1 MTTTQSTEVPTKA
14 AIPPATSTAVR
25 VQNAVIKYG
34 FIFVT
39 VALFAY
45 FALSEGSFRES
56 ATLLDTLRYVSVA
69 AILGLGVT
77 LTMAVGGMDMS
88 VGAVAGLGVS
98 VAAHTMVVLNQVG
111 AVAILAV
118 IAAGALAGLLN
129 ALLIVVLKIPD
140 MLATLG
146 TMFVIQGTKLI
157 LVDGQSITPGMTLDD
172 GTTAPG
178 KFTDGFLRIDRGT
191 VLGIPISVLIFGAL
205 TIAAWVFLAR
215 TRWGRVLYAI
225 GANPE
230 ASRLAG
236 IRVGAYRALAYVLSG
251 VLASIGGLILASR
264 IGHLATAGGGRGGP
278 RRHLRPRPGP
288 PQRLGHGPRRRPHR
302 HHHHRPD
309 HQGPAV
315 LHPGRR
321 RGRGPHPRPGLQLHP
336 VQAPY
341 RIRKF
346 EEFVRWATASWRP
359 TTSPATCAS
368 GGTGTTGPTS
378 ASARCRTAT

>member
-1 MTTTQSTEVPTKA
+1 MTTTQSVPTKTA
-14 AIPPATSTAVR
+14 APSPLAAGPR
-25 VQNAVIKYG
+25 VQSAVIKYG

-39 VALFAY
+39 VTLFAY
-45 FALSEGSFRES
+45 FAISEPSFRDS

-88 VGAVAGLGVS
+88 VGAVAGLGVT
-98 VAAHTMVVLNQVG
+98 VAAKTMVSYNQVG
-111 AVAILAV
+111 VVAILAV

-157 LVDGQSITPGMTLDD
+157 LVDGQSITPGMTQSD

-178 KFTDGFLRIDRGT
+178 RFTEGFLRIDRGT
-191 VLGIPISVLIFGAL
+191 FLGIPVSVLIFGGL
-205 TIAAWVFLAR
+205 TVIAWVFLAR

-230 ASRLAG
+230 AARLAG

-251 VLASIGGLILASR
+251 VLASIGGLILAAR
-264 IGHLATAGGGRGGP
+264 IGQGDVSAGTSQLLEAVAVALVGTSVLGRG
-278 RRHLRPRPGP
+278 RPNVWGTA
-288 PQRLGHGPRRRPHR
+288 LG
-302 HHHHRPD
+302 
-309 HQGPAV
+309 AV
-315 LHPGRR
+315 LIG
-321 RGRGPHPRPGLQLHP
+321 
-336 VQAPY
+336 
-341 RIRKF
+341 II
-346 EEFVRWATASWRP
+346 
-359 TTSPATCAS
+359 
-368 GGTGTTGPTS
+368 TTGLTIKGLPYYTQDVVEGAVLILALVFS
-378 ASARCRTAT
+378 FTLSKRRTA

>member
-1 MTTTQSTEVPTKA
+1 MTTTQSSEAAPKA
-14 AIPPATSTAVR
+14 LAPPAVSTAVL

-39 VALFAY
+39 VALFLY

-56 ATLLDTLRYVSVA
+56 ATMLDTLRYVSVA

-77 LTMAVGGMDMS
+77 VTMAVGGMDMS
-88 VGAVAGLGVS
+88 VGAVAGLGVT
-98 VAAHTMVVLNQVG
+98 VAAKTMVTYNQVG
-111 AVAILAV
+111 TVAILAV

-129 ALLIVVLKIPD
+129 ALLIVVMKIPD

-157 LVDGQSITPGMTLDD
+157 LVDGQSISAGMTESD
-172 GTTAPG
+172 GSTAPG
-178 KFTDGFLRIDRGT
+178 KFTAGFLRIDRGT
-191 VLGIPISVLIFGAL
+191 MLGIPISVLIFGAL
-205 TIAAWVFLAR
+205 TVIAWVFLAR

-264 IGHLATAGGGRGGP
+264 IGQGDVSAGTSQLLEAVAVALVGTSVLGRG
-278 RRHLRPRPGP
+278 RPNVWGTA
-288 PQRLGHGPRRRPHR
+288 LG
-302 HHHHRPD
+302 
-309 HQGPAV
+309 AV
-315 LHPGRR
+315 LIG
-321 RGRGPHPRPGLQLHP
+321 
-336 VQAPY
+336 
-341 RIRKF
+341 II
-346 EEFVRWATASWRP
+346 
-359 TTSPATCAS
+359 
-368 GGTGTTGPTS
+368 TTGLTIKGLPYYTQDVVEGAVLILALVFS
-378 ASARCRTAT
+378 FTLSKRRTA

>member
-1 MTTTQSTEVPTKA
+1 MTTTQNTEA
-14 AIPPATSTAVR
+14 PAKTATPSAGALGPR

-39 VALFAY
+39 VTLFAY
-45 FALSEGSFRES
+45 FGISEPTFRDS

-88 VGAVAGLGVS
+88 VGAVAGLGVT
-98 VAAHTMVVLNQVG
+98 VAAKTMVTYNQVG
-111 AVAILAV
+111 TVAILAV

-146 TMFVIQGTKLI
+146 TMFVIQGIKLI
-157 LVDGQSITPGMTLDD
+157 LVDGQSITPGMTQSD

-178 KFTDGFLRIDRGT
+178 RFTEGFLRIDRGT
-191 VLGIPISVLIFGAL
+191 VLGIPVSVLIFGAL
-205 TIAAWVFLAR
+205 TVVAWVFLAR

-230 ASRLAG
+230 AARLAG
-236 IRVGAYRALAYVLSG
+236 IRVGGYRALAYVLSG

-264 IGHLATAGGGRGGP
+264 IGQGDVSAGTSQLLEAVAVALVGTSVLGRG
-278 RRHLRPRPGP
+278 RPNVWGTA
-288 PQRLGHGPRRRPHR
+288 LG
-302 HHHHRPD
+302 
-309 HQGPAV
+309 AV
-315 LHPGRR
+315 LIG
-321 RGRGPHPRPGLQLHP
+321 
-336 VQAPY
+336 
-341 RIRKF
+341 II
-346 EEFVRWATASWRP
+346 
-359 TTSPATCAS
+359 
-368 GGTGTTGPTS
+368 TTGLTIKGLPYYTQDVVEGAVLILALVFS
-378 ASARCRTAT
+378 FTLSKRRTA

>member
-1 MTTTQSTEVPTKA
+1 MTSTQSTSVPTA
-14 AIPPATSTAVR
+14 APSVPAVGHR
-25 VQNAVIKYG
+25 IQNAVIKYG

-39 VALFAY
+39 VTLFAY
-45 FALSEGSFRES
+45 FAISEPSFRDS

-88 VGAVAGLGVS
+88 VGAVAGLGVT
-98 VAAHTMVVLNQVG
+98 VAAKTMVTYNQVG
-111 AVAILAV
+111 TVAILAV
-118 IAAGALAGLLN
+118 VAAGALAGLLN

-157 LVDGQSITPGMTLDD
+157 LVDGQSITPGMTQSD

-178 KFTDGFLRIDRGT
+178 RFTEGFLRIDRGT
-191 VLGIPISVLIFGAL
+191 FLGIPVSVLIFGAL
-205 TIAAWVFLAR
+205 TVVAWVFLAR

-264 IGHLATAGGGRGGP
+264 IGQGDVSAGTSQLLEAVAVALVGTSVLGRG
-278 RRHLRPRPGP
+278 RPNVWGTA
-288 PQRLGHGPRRRPHR
+288 LG
-302 HHHHRPD
+302 
-309 HQGPAV
+309 AV
-315 LHPGRR
+315 LIG
-321 RGRGPHPRPGLQLHP
+321 
-336 VQAPY
+336 
-341 RIRKF
+341 II
-346 EEFVRWATASWRP
+346 
-359 TTSPATCAS
+359 
-368 GGTGTTGPTS
+368 TTGLTIEGLPYYTQDVVEGAVLILALVFS
-378 ASARCRTAT
+378 FTLSKRRTA

>member
-1 MTTTQSTEVPTKA
+1 MTTTLSSEAAPKA
-14 AIPPATSTAVR
+14 LAPPAVSTAVL

-39 VALFAY
+39 VALFLY
-45 FALSEGSFRES
+45 FALTEGSFRES
-56 ATLLDTLRYVSVA
+56 ATMLDTLRYVSVA

-77 LTMAVGGMDMS
+77 VTMAVGGMDMS
-88 VGAVAGLGVS
+88 VGAVAGLGVT
-98 VAAHTMVVLNQVG
+98 VAAKTMVTYNQVG
-111 AVAILAV
+111 TVAILAV

-129 ALLIVVLKIPD
+129 ALLIVVMKIPD

-157 LVDGQSITPGMTLDD
+157 LVDGQSISAGMTQSD

-178 KFTDGFLRIDRGT
+178 KFTAGFLRIDRGT
-191 VLGIPISVLIFGAL
+191 MLGIPISVLIFGAL
-205 TIAAWVFLAR
+205 TVIAWVFLAR

-264 IGHLATAGGGRGGP
+264 IGQGDVSAGTSQLLEAVAVALVGTSVLGRG
-278 RRHLRPRPGP
+278 RPNVWGTA
-288 PQRLGHGPRRRPHR
+288 LG
-302 HHHHRPD
+302 
-309 HQGPAV
+309 AV
-315 LHPGRR
+315 LIG
-321 RGRGPHPRPGLQLHP
+321 
-336 VQAPY
+336 
-341 RIRKF
+341 II
-346 EEFVRWATASWRP
+346 
-359 TTSPATCAS
+359 
-368 GGTGTTGPTS
+368 TTGLTIKGLPYYTQDVVEGAVLILALVFS
-378 ASARCRTAT
+378 FTLSKRRTA

>member
-1 MTTTQSTEVPTKA
+1 MTTTESSEAAPKA
-14 AIPPATSTAVR
+14 LASPAVSTAVL

-39 VALFAY
+39 VALFLY
-45 FALSEGSFRES
+45 FALTEGSFRES

-88 VGAVAGLGVS
+88 VGAVAGLGVT
-98 VAAHTMVVLNQVG
+98 VAAKTMVTYNQVG
-111 AVAILAV
+111 TVAILAV

-129 ALLIVVLKIPD
+129 ALLIVVMKIPD

-157 LVDGQSITPGMTLDD
+157 LVDGQSISAGMTQSD

-178 KFTDGFLRIDRGT
+178 KFTAGFLRIDRGT
-191 VLGIPISVLIFGAL
+191 LFGIPISVVIFGAL
-205 TIAAWVFLAR
+205 TVIAWVFLAR

-264 IGHLATAGGGRGGP
+264 IGQGDVSAGTSQLLEAVAVALVGTSVLGRG
-278 RRHLRPRPGP
+278 RPNVWGTA
-288 PQRLGHGPRRRPHR
+288 LG
-302 HHHHRPD
+302 
-309 HQGPAV
+309 AV
-315 LHPGRR
+315 LIG
-321 RGRGPHPRPGLQLHP
+321 
-336 VQAPY
+336 
-341 RIRKF
+341 II
-346 EEFVRWATASWRP
+346 
-359 TTSPATCAS
+359 
-368 GGTGTTGPTS
+368 TTGLTIKGLPYYTQDVVEGAVLILALVFS
-378 ASARCRTAT
+378 FTLSKRRTA

>member
-1 MTTTQSTEVPTKA
+1 MTTTQST
-14 AIPPATSTAVR
+14 AVR
-25 VQNAVIKYG
+25 AAPSAPAVGHRIQNAVIKYG

-39 VALFAY
+39 VTLFAY
-45 FALSEGSFRES
+45 FAISEPSFRDS

-88 VGAVAGLGVS
+88 VGAVAGLGVT
-98 VAAHTMVVLNQVG
+98 VAAKTMVTYNQVG
-111 AVAILAV
+111 TVAILAV
-118 IAAGALAGLLN
+118 VAAGALAGLLN

-157 LVDGQSITPGMTLDD
+157 LVDGQSITPGMTQSD

-178 KFTDGFLRIDRGT
+178 RFTEGFLRIDRGT
-191 VLGIPISVLIFGAL
+191 FLGVPVSVLIFGAL
-205 TIAAWVFLAR
+205 TVVAWVFLAR

-251 VLASIGGLILASR
+251 VLASVGGLILASR
-264 IGHLATAGGGRGGP
+264 IGQGDVSAGTSQLLEAVAVALVGTSVLGRG
-278 RRHLRPRPGP
+278 RPNVWGTA
-288 PQRLGHGPRRRPHR
+288 LG
-302 HHHHRPD
+302 
-309 HQGPAV
+309 AV
-315 LHPGRR
+315 LIG
-321 RGRGPHPRPGLQLHP
+321 
-336 VQAPY
+336 
-341 RIRKF
+341 II
-346 EEFVRWATASWRP
+346 
-359 TTSPATCAS
+359 
-368 GGTGTTGPTS
+368 TTGLTIEGLPYYTQDVVEGAVLILALVFS
-378 ASARCRTAT
+378 FTLSKRRTA

>member
-1 MTTTQSTEVPTKA
+1 MTTTQSPEAAPKA
-14 AIPPATSTAVR
+14 TGAPAVSTAVL

-39 VALFAY
+39 VALFLY
-45 FALSEGSFRES
+45 FALTEGSFRES

-88 VGAVAGLGVS
+88 VGAVAGLGVT
-98 VAAHTMVVLNQVG
+98 VAAKTMVTYNQVG
-111 AVAILAV
+111 TVAILAV

-129 ALLIVVLKIPD
+129 ALLIVVMKIPD

-157 LVDGQSITPGMTLDD
+157 LVDGQSISAGMTQSD

-178 KFTDGFLRIDRGT
+178 KFTAGFLRIDRGT
-191 VLGIPISVLIFGAL
+191 LFGIPISVVIFGAL
-205 TIAAWVFLAR
+205 TVIAWVFLAR

-264 IGHLATAGGGRGGP
+264 IGQGDVSAGTSQLLEAVAVALVGTSVLGRG
-278 RRHLRPRPGP
+278 RPNVWGTA
-288 PQRLGHGPRRRPHR
+288 LG
-302 HHHHRPD
+302 
-309 HQGPAV
+309 AV
-315 LHPGRR
+315 LIG
-321 RGRGPHPRPGLQLHP
+321 
-336 VQAPY
+336 
-341 RIRKF
+341 II
-346 EEFVRWATASWRP
+346 
-359 TTSPATCAS
+359 
-368 GGTGTTGPTS
+368 TTGLTIKGLPYYTQDVVEGAVLILALVFS
-378 ASARCRTAT
+378 FTLSKRRTA

>member
-1 MTTTQSTEVPTKA
+1 MTTTQSSEA
-14 AIPPATSTAVR
+14 APKGLAPPAVSTAVL

-39 VALFAY
+39 VALFLY

-56 ATLLDTLRYVSVA
+56 ATMLDTLRYVSVA

-77 LTMAVGGMDMS
+77 VTMAVGGMDMS
-88 VGAVAGLGVS
+88 VGAVAGLGVT
-98 VAAHTMVVLNQVG
+98 VAAKTMVTYNQVG
-111 AVAILAV
+111 TVAILAV

-129 ALLIVVLKIPD
+129 ALLIVVMKIPD

-157 LVDGQSITPGMTLDD
+157 LVDGQSISAGMTQSD
-172 GTTAPG
+172 GSTAPG
-178 KFTDGFLRIDRGT
+178 RFTDGFLRIDRGT
-191 VLGIPISVLIFGAL
+191 MLGIPISVLIFGAL
-205 TIAAWVFLAR
+205 TVIAWVFLAR

-264 IGHLATAGGGRGGP
+264 IGQGDVSAGTSQLLEAVAVALVGTSVLGRG
-278 RRHLRPRPGP
+278 RPNVWGTA
-288 PQRLGHGPRRRPHR
+288 LG
-302 HHHHRPD
+302 
-309 HQGPAV
+309 AV
-315 LHPGRR
+315 LIG
-321 RGRGPHPRPGLQLHP
+321 
-336 VQAPY
+336 
-341 RIRKF
+341 II
-346 EEFVRWATASWRP
+346 
-359 TTSPATCAS
+359 
-368 GGTGTTGPTS
+368 TTGLTIKGLPYYTQDVVEGAVLILALVFS
-378 ASARCRTAT
+378 FTLSKRRTA

>member
-1 MTTTQSTEVPTKA
+1 MTTTQSTEVPAKA
-14 AIPPATSTAVR
+14 ALPPAASTAVR

-77 LTMAVGGMDMS
+77 LTMSVGGMDMS

-98 VAAHTMVVLNQVG
+98 VAAHTMVVYNQIG
-111 AVAILAV
+111 TVAIIAV
-118 IAAGALAGLLN
+118 LAAGALAGLLN
-129 ALLIVVLKIPD
+129 ALLIVVMKIPD

-157 LVDGQSITPGMTLDD
+157 LVDGQSITPGMTLED

-178 KFTDGFLRIDRGT
+178 RFTADFLKIDRGT
-191 VLGIPISVLIFGAL
+191 VLGIPISVLVFGAL
-205 TIAAWVFLAR
+205 TVAAWVFLAR

-264 IGHLATAGGGRGGP
+264 IGQGDVSAGTSQLLEAVAVALVGTSVLGRG
-278 RRHLRPRPGP
+278 RPNVWGTA
-288 PQRLGHGPRRRPHR
+288 LG
-302 HHHHRPD
+302 
-309 HQGPAV
+309 AV
-315 LHPGRR
+315 LIG
-321 RGRGPHPRPGLQLHP
+321 
-336 VQAPY
+336 
-341 RIRKF
+341 II
-346 EEFVRWATASWRP
+346 
-359 TTSPATCAS
+359 
-368 GGTGTTGPTS
+368 TTGLTIKGLPYYTQDVVEGAVLILALVFS
-378 ASARCRTAT
+378 FTLSKRRTA

>member
-1 MTTTQSTEVPTKA
+1 MTTTQSTPAKTATPSTLA
-14 AIPPATSTAVR
+14 AAGPRI
-25 VQNAVIKYG
+25 QNAVIKYG

-39 VALFAY
+39 VTLFTY
-45 FALSEGSFRES
+45 FALSEPSFRDS

-88 VGAVAGLGVS
+88 VGAVAGLGVT
-98 VAAHTMVVLNQVG
+98 VAAKTMVTYNQVG
-111 AVAILAV
+111 VVAIIAV
-118 IAAGALAGLLN
+118 IVAGALAGLLN

-157 LVDGQSITPGMTLDD
+157 LVDGQSITPGMTQSD

-178 KFTDGFLRIDRGT
+178 RFTEGFLRIDRGT
-191 VLGIPISVLIFGAL
+191 ILGVPISVVIFGAL
-205 TIAAWVFLAR
+205 TVIAWVFLAR

-251 VLASIGGLILASR
+251 VLASIGGLILAAR
-264 IGHLATAGGGRGGP
+264 IGQGDVSAGTSQLLEAVAVALVGTSVLGRG
-278 RRHLRPRPGP
+278 RPNVWGTA
-288 PQRLGHGPRRRPHR
+288 LG
-302 HHHHRPD
+302 
-309 HQGPAV
+309 AV
-315 LHPGRR
+315 LIG
-321 RGRGPHPRPGLQLHP
+321 
-336 VQAPY
+336 
-341 RIRKF
+341 II
-346 EEFVRWATASWRP
+346 
-359 TTSPATCAS
+359 
-368 GGTGTTGPTS
+368 TTGLTIKGLPYYTQDVVEGAVLILALIFS
-378 ASARCRTAT
+378 FTLSKRRTA

>member
-14 AIPPATSTAVR
+14 AIRPATGTAAR

-39 VALFAY
+39 VALFLY

-98 VAAHTMVVLNQVG
+98 VAAQTMVVFNQVG
-111 AVAILAV
+111 TVAILAV
-118 IAAGALAGLLN
+118 LVAGALAGLLN

-146 TMFVIQGTKLI
+146 TMFVIQGSKLI
-157 LVDGQSITPGMTLDD
+157 LVDGQSITPGMTMSD
-172 GTTAPG
+172 GSTAPG
-178 KFTDGFLRIDRGT
+178 RFTDGFLKIDRGT
-191 VLGIPISVLIFGAL
+191 VLGIPISVLIFGGL

-236 IRVGAYRALAYVLSG
+236 IRVGAYRALAYVISG
-251 VLASIGGLILASR
+251 VLASVGGLILASR
-264 IGHLATAGGGRGGP
+264 IGQGDVSAGTSQLLEAVAVALVGTSVLGRG
-278 RRHLRPRPGP
+278 RPNVWGTA
-288 PQRLGHGPRRRPHR
+288 LG
-302 HHHHRPD
+302 
-309 HQGPAV
+309 AV
-315 LHPGRR
+315 LIG
-321 RGRGPHPRPGLQLHP
+321 
-336 VQAPY
+336 
-341 RIRKF
+341 II
-346 EEFVRWATASWRP
+346 
-359 TTSPATCAS
+359 
-368 GGTGTTGPTS
+368 TTGLTIKGLPYYTQDVVEGTVLILALVFS
-378 ASARCRTAT
+378 FTLSKRRTA

>member
-14 AIPPATSTAVR
+14 AIRPATSTAVR

-39 VALFAY
+39 VVLFLY

-98 VAAHTMVVLNQVG
+98 VAAQTMVVFNQVG
-111 AVAILAV
+111 TVAILAV
-118 IAAGALAGLLN
+118 LVAGALAGLLN

-146 TMFVIQGTKLI
+146 TMFVIQGSKLI
-157 LVDGQSITPGMTLDD
+157 LVDGQSITPGMTMSD
-172 GTTAPG
+172 GSTAPG
-178 KFTDGFLRIDRGT
+178 RFTDGFLKIDRGT
-191 VLGIPISVLIFGAL
+191 VLGIPISVLIFGGL

-230 ASRLAG
+230 AARLAG
-236 IRVGAYRALAYVLSG
+236 IRVGAYRSLAYVISG
-251 VLASIGGLILASR
+251 VLASVGGLILASR
-264 IGHLATAGGGRGGP
+264 IGQGDVSAGTSQLLEAVAVALVGTSVLGRG
-278 RRHLRPRPGP
+278 RPNVWGTA
-288 PQRLGHGPRRRPHR
+288 LG
-302 HHHHRPD
+302 
-309 HQGPAV
+309 AV
-315 LHPGRR
+315 LIG
-321 RGRGPHPRPGLQLHP
+321 
-336 VQAPY
+336 
-341 RIRKF
+341 II
-346 EEFVRWATASWRP
+346 
-359 TTSPATCAS
+359 
-368 GGTGTTGPTS
+368 TTGLTIKGLPYYTQDVVEGAVLILALVFS
-378 ASARCRTAT
+378 FTLSKRRTA

>member
-14 AIPPATSTAVR
+14 AIRPATTTAVR

-39 VALFAY
+39 VALFLY

-98 VAAHTMVVLNQVG
+98 VAAQTMVVFNQVG
-111 AVAILAV
+111 TVAILAV
-118 IAAGALAGLLN
+118 LVAGALAGLLN

-146 TMFVIQGTKLI
+146 TMFVIQGSKLI
-157 LVDGQSITPGMTLDD
+157 LVDGQSITPGMTMSD
-172 GTTAPG
+172 GSTAPG
-178 KFTDGFLRIDRGT
+178 RFTDGFLKIDRGT
-191 VLGIPISVLIFGAL
+191 VLGIPISVLIFGGL
-205 TIAAWVFLAR
+205 TVAAWVFLAR

-236 IRVGAYRALAYVLSG
+236 IRVGAYRALAYVISG
-251 VLASIGGLILASR
+251 VLASVGGLILASR
-264 IGHLATAGGGRGGP
+264 IGQGDVSAGTSQLLEAVAVALVGTSVLGRG
-278 RRHLRPRPGP
+278 RPNVWGTA
-288 PQRLGHGPRRRPHR
+288 LG
-302 HHHHRPD
+302 
-309 HQGPAV
+309 AV
-315 LHPGRR
+315 LIG
-321 RGRGPHPRPGLQLHP
+321 
-336 VQAPY
+336 
-341 RIRKF
+341 II
-346 EEFVRWATASWRP
+346 
-359 TTSPATCAS
+359 
-368 GGTGTTGPTS
+368 TTGLTIKGLPYYTQDVVEGVVLILALVFS
-378 ASARCRTAT
+378 FTLSKRRTA

>member
-1 MTTTQSTEVPTKA
+1 MTTTLSSEAAPKA
-14 AIPPATSTAVR
+14 LAPPAVSTAVL

-39 VALFAY
+39 VALFLY
-45 FALSEGSFRES
+45 FALTEGSFRES
-56 ATLLDTLRYVSVA
+56 ATMLDTLRYVSVA

-88 VGAVAGLGVS
+88 VGAVAGLGVT
-98 VAAHTMVVLNQVG
+98 VAAKTMVTYNQVG
-111 AVAILAV
+111 TVAILAV

-129 ALLIVVLKIPD
+129 ALLIVVMKIPD

-157 LVDGQSITPGMTLDD
+157 LVDGQSISAGMTQSD

-178 KFTDGFLRIDRGT
+178 KFTAGFLRIDRGT
-191 VLGIPISVLIFGAL
+191 MLGIPISVLIFGAL
-205 TIAAWVFLAR
+205 TVIAWVFLAR

-251 VLASIGGLILASR
+251 MLASIGGLILASR
-264 IGHLATAGGGRGGP
+264 IGQGDVSAGTSQLLEAVAVALVGTSVLGRG
-278 RRHLRPRPGP
+278 RPNVWGTA
-288 PQRLGHGPRRRPHR
+288 LG
-302 HHHHRPD
+302 
-309 HQGPAV
+309 AV
-315 LHPGRR
+315 LIG
-321 RGRGPHPRPGLQLHP
+321 
-336 VQAPY
+336 
-341 RIRKF
+341 II
-346 EEFVRWATASWRP
+346 
-359 TTSPATCAS
+359 
-368 GGTGTTGPTS
+368 TTGLTIKGLPYYTQDVVEGAVLILALVFS
-378 ASARCRTAT
+378 FTLSKRRTA

>member
-1 MTTTQSTEVPTKA
+1 MTLTRSTEVPTKA
-14 AIPPATSTAVR
+14 AAPPATSTGLR
-25 VQNAVIKYG
+25 VQSAVIKYG

-39 VALFAY
+39 VTLFTY
-45 FALSEGSFRES
+45 FALSEPSFRDS

-88 VGAVAGLGVS
+88 VGAVAGLGVT
-98 VAAHTMVVLNQVG
+98 VAAKTMVTYNQVG
-111 AVAILAV
+111 LVAILAV
-118 IAAGALAGLLN
+118 VAAGALAGLLN

-157 LVDGQSITPGMTLDD
+157 LVDGQSITPGMTQSD
-172 GTTAPG
+172 GSTAPG

-191 VLGIPISVLIFGAL
+191 VLGIPVSVLIFGAL
-205 TIAAWVFLAR
+205 TVVAWVFLAR

-251 VLASIGGLILASR
+251 VLASVGGLILAAR
-264 IGHLATAGGGRGGP
+264 IGQGDVSAGTSQLLEAVAVALVGTSVLGRG
-278 RRHLRPRPGP
+278 RPNVWGTA
-288 PQRLGHGPRRRPHR
+288 LG
-302 HHHHRPD
+302 
-309 HQGPAV
+309 AV
-315 LHPGRR
+315 LIG
-321 RGRGPHPRPGLQLHP
+321 
-336 VQAPY
+336 
-341 RIRKF
+341 II
-346 EEFVRWATASWRP
+346 
-359 TTSPATCAS
+359 
-368 GGTGTTGPTS
+368 TTGLTIKGLPYYTQDVVEGAVLILALVFS
-378 ASARCRTAT
+378 FTLSKRRTA

>member
-1 MTTTQSTEVPTKA
+1 MTLTRSTEVPTKA
-14 AIPPATSTAVR
+14 AAPPATSTGLR
-25 VQNAVIKYG
+25 VQSAVIKYG

-39 VALFAY
+39 VTLFTY
-45 FALSEGSFRES
+45 FALSEPSFRDS

-88 VGAVAGLGVS
+88 VGAVAGLGVT
-98 VAAHTMVVLNQVG
+98 VAAKTMVTYNQVG
-111 AVAILAV
+111 LVAILAV
-118 IAAGALAGLLN
+118 VAAGALAGLLN

-157 LVDGQSITPGMTLDD
+157 LVDGQSITPGMTQSD
-172 GTTAPG
+172 GSTAPG

-205 TIAAWVFLAR
+205 TVVAWVFLAR

-251 VLASIGGLILASR
+251 VLASIGGLILAAR
-264 IGHLATAGGGRGGP
+264 IGQGDVSAGTSQLLEAVAVALVGTSVLGRG
-278 RRHLRPRPGP
+278 RPNVWGTA
-288 PQRLGHGPRRRPHR
+288 LG
-302 HHHHRPD
+302 
-309 HQGPAV
+309 AV
-315 LHPGRR
+315 LIG
-321 RGRGPHPRPGLQLHP
+321 
-336 VQAPY
+336 
-341 RIRKF
+341 II
-346 EEFVRWATASWRP
+346 
-359 TTSPATCAS
+359 
-368 GGTGTTGPTS
+368 TTGLTIKGLPYYTQDVVEGAVLILALVFS
-378 ASARCRTAT
+378 FTLSKRRTA

>member
-1 MTTTQSTEVPTKA
+1 MTTTQSSEAAPKATEAPAVSA
-14 AIPPATSTAVR
+14 AVL

-39 VALFAY
+39 VALFLY

-88 VGAVAGLGVS
+88 VGAVAGLGVT
-98 VAAHTMVVLNQVG
+98 VAAKTMVTYNQVG
-111 AVAILAV
+111 TVAILAV

-129 ALLIVVLKIPD
+129 ALLIVVMKIPD

-157 LVDGQSITPGMTLDD
+157 LVDGQSISAGMTQSD

-178 KFTDGFLRIDRGT
+178 KFTAGFLRIDRGT
-191 VLGIPISVLIFGAL
+191 LLGIPISVVIFGAL
-205 TIAAWVFLAR
+205 TVVAWVFLAR

-264 IGHLATAGGGRGGP
+264 IGQGDVSAGTSQLLEAVAVALVGTSVLGRG
-278 RRHLRPRPGP
+278 RPNVWGTA
-288 PQRLGHGPRRRPHR
+288 LG
-302 HHHHRPD
+302 
-309 HQGPAV
+309 AV
-315 LHPGRR
+315 LIG
-321 RGRGPHPRPGLQLHP
+321 
-336 VQAPY
+336 
-341 RIRKF
+341 II
-346 EEFVRWATASWRP
+346 
-359 TTSPATCAS
+359 
-368 GGTGTTGPTS
+368 TTGLTIKGLPYYTQDVVEGAVLILALVFS
-378 ASARCRTAT
+378 FTLSKRRTA

>member
-1 MTTTQSTEVPTKA
+1 MTTQQSTEVPVKA
-14 AIPPATSTAVR
+14 ALPPAATTAVR

-39 VALFAY
+39 VALFLY

-98 VAAHTMVVLNQVG
+98 VAAQTMVVHNQVG
-111 AVAILAV
+111 TVAIIAV
-118 IAAGALAGLLN
+118 IAAGAVAGLLN

-172 GTTAPG
+172 GSTAPG
-178 KFTDGFLRIDRGT
+178 KFTAGFLKIDRGT
-191 VLGIPISVLIFGAL
+191 VLGIPISVLVFGGL

-236 IRVGAYRALAYVLSG
+236 IRVGAYRSLAYVISG

-264 IGHLATAGGGRGGP
+264 IGQGDVSAGTSQLLEAVAVALVGTSVLGRG
-278 RRHLRPRPGP
+278 RPNVWGTA
-288 PQRLGHGPRRRPHR
+288 LG
-302 HHHHRPD
+302 
-309 HQGPAV
+309 AV
-315 LHPGRR
+315 LIG
-321 RGRGPHPRPGLQLHP
+321 
-336 VQAPY
+336 
-341 RIRKF
+341 II
-346 EEFVRWATASWRP
+346 
-359 TTSPATCAS
+359 
-368 GGTGTTGPTS
+368 TTGLTIKGLPYYTQDVVEGAVLILALVFS
-378 ASARCRTAT
+378 FTLSKRRTA

>member
-14 AIPPATSTAVR
+14 AIRPAAGTAGR

-39 VALFAY
+39 VALFLY
-45 FALSEGSFRES
+45 FALTEGSFRES

-98 VAAHTMVVLNQVG
+98 VAAQTMVVFNQVG
-111 AVAILAV
+111 TVAILAV
-118 IAAGALAGLLN
+118 LVAGALAGLLN

-146 TMFVIQGTKLI
+146 TMFVIQGSKLI
-157 LVDGQSITPGMTLDD
+157 LVDGQSITPGMTMSD
-172 GTTAPG
+172 GSTAPG
-178 KFTDGFLRIDRGT
+178 RFTDGFLKIDRGT
-191 VLGIPISVLIFGAL
+191 VAGIPISVLIFGGL

-236 IRVGAYRALAYVLSG
+236 IRVGAYRALAYVISG
-251 VLASIGGLILASR
+251 VLASVGGLILASR
-264 IGHLATAGGGRGGP
+264 IGQGDVSAGTSQLLEAVAVALVGTSVLGRG
-278 RRHLRPRPGP
+278 RPNVWGTA
-288 PQRLGHGPRRRPHR
+288 LG
-302 HHHHRPD
+302 
-309 HQGPAV
+309 AV
-315 LHPGRR
+315 LIG
-321 RGRGPHPRPGLQLHP
+321 
-336 VQAPY
+336 
-341 RIRKF
+341 II
-346 EEFVRWATASWRP
+346 
-359 TTSPATCAS
+359 
-368 GGTGTTGPTS
+368 TTGLTIKGLPYYTQDVVEGAVLILALVFS
-378 ASARCRTAT
+378 FTLSKRRTA